1 MDFRIGGWLIGG
13 RPKCLL
19 IWGGHL
25 FLNYIFFWG
34 QLLLINRGVI
44 TNPHLALS
52 PNSSWSLSL
61 LHISLNCDDIAN
73 GLHNSF
79 WMTNSSALLSWVCDV
94 SRHVNRRNQRSHCRR
109 RSLSGTSSC
118 HRSEW
123 EGENAEWDGME
134 QSGFV
139 SCQVVPQ
146 NRGTPLRTLVPVEH
160 RPGFNCWK
168 ARVCSEVEQRWWV
181 VPCHVPTLLS
191 QKLLTPINTHQ
202 YHLIS
207 IMYVYIYIY
216 IT

>member
-1 MDFRIGGWLIGG
+1 MVYIGI
-13 RPKCLL
+13 P
-19 IWGGHL
+19 
-25 FLNYIFFWG
+25 Y
-34 QLLLINRGVI
+34 
-44 TNPHLALS
+44 LS

-61 LHISLNCDDIAN
+61 LHISLNYDDIAH

-79 WMTNSSALLSWVCDV
+79 WMTNSSALLPWVCDV
-94 SRHVNRRNQRSHCRR
+94 ARHVNRRNQRSHCRR

-139 SCQVVPQ
+139 SCQVVSQ
-146 NRGTPLRTLVPVEH
+146 NRGTPLRTLVPVEHRHH

-207 IMYVYIYIY
+207 IILQKMDSFFWHNRWPIL
-216 IT
+216 